1 MPFKI
6 KVDKKRRAALTLIA
20 DVNRGLL
27 EAWLKMKAG
36 GVTKSEIAKTLD
48 KDKSF
53 ITRWLGQPRN
63 MTLATLGEL
72 SYALGT
78 PVRIEFGEQ
87 RVERAPSII
96 VRPATNFFRFGAPE
110 IVTHNTVH

>member
-1 MPFKI
+1 MAFKI
-6 KVDKKRRAALTLIA
+6 KVDKKRKAALKLVG

-27 EAWLKMKAG
+27 EAWLKLQSE
-36 GVTKSEIAKTLD
+36 GVTKTEIAKVLG

-63 MTLATLGEL
+63 MKLATLGEL

-87 RVERAPSII
+87 RVEQAPSHLN
-96 VRPATNFFRFGAPE
+96 VPAATNRE
-110 IVTHNTVH
+110 T